1 MANFASLLRDEIL
14 RLARKEVRNE
24 LEGIKKTSARYRS
37 EIAELKRRVDRLEK
51 NQNRPEKKSGKNPS
65 LLESQESTTK
75 IRFSARRLA
84 AQRQKLGL
92 TAAQMGAL
100 VGVSA
105 QTIYNWEA
113 ERSRPRQAQ
122 LIAIAA
128 LRGMGKK
135 QIKAGLEPLVGQDA
149 KEG

>member
-51 NQNRPEKKSGKNPS
+51 NQNRTEKKSGKNPS

>member
-1 MANFASLLRDEIL
+1 MANIASILKDEIL

-24 LEGIKKTSARYRS
+24 LEGIKKASARYRS
-37 EIAELKRRVDRLEK
+37 EIAELKRRVGRLEQ
-51 NQNRPEKKSGKNPS
+51 NQNRADKKSVKHPES
-65 LLESQESTTK
+65 LESQK
-75 IRFSARRLA
+75 ITIKVRFSARRLA

-113 ERSRPRQAQ
+113 EKSRPRQTQ
-122 LIAIAA
+122 LVAIAA

-135 QIKAGLEPLVGQDA
+135 KIKAGLEKLAGHDA
-149 KEG
+149 KEV